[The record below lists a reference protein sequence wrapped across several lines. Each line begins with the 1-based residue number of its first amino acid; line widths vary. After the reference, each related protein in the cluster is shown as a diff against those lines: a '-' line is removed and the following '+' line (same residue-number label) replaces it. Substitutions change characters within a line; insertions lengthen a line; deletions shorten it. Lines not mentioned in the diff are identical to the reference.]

1 MVQVDIWTCN
11 CLEFVQNLINLHW
24 FDIFSSI
31 LYCYPW
37 VYDEIKEY
45 EKEIQ
50 PQIFKVM
57 KCTSNTKINQYRL
70 GNTLND
76 KFTLGIWPKQFM
88 VLVYRNIDVV
98 YLIVLA
104 PQKYL
109 IPIIAPTL
117 LIIIVQL
124 NWTSLHPI

>member
-31 LYCYPW
+31 LYFYPW

-76 KFTLGIWPKQFM
+76 KFTLGIWPKRFM